1 MGPLT
6 ADTTFTLSCTG
17 SGGASIGSATV
28 SVAQDPAPT
37 LSFSATDV
45 VVDSAANTT
54 LNWSSQNASSCTASG
69 GWSGSKGTSGSEV
82 VGPISANTTYSL
94 TCTGDGG
101 NAMSMLTVSVNG
113 VLQLTW
119 VAPTENVDGSAL
131 TDLAGYKIYYG
142 TQSGNYSD
150 SVDVS
155 DPGATQH
162 DLTVPMETY
171 YLAMT
176 ALDADGNE
184 SAYSNE
190 VVKTPI

>member
-1 MGPLT
+1 
-6 ADTTFTLSCTG
+6 
-17 SGGASIGSATV
+17 
-28 SVAQDPAPT
+28 
-37 LSFSATDV
+37 
-45 VVDSAANTT
+45 
-54 LNWSSQNASSCTASG
+54 
-69 GWSGSKGTSGSEV
+69 
-82 VGPISANTTYSL
+82 
-94 TCTGDGG
+94 
-101 NAMSMLTVSVNG
+101 MSMLTVSVNG

-142 TQSGNYSD
+142 TQSGNYSE

-162 DLTVPMETY
+162 DLTVTMGTY

-176 ALDADGNE
+176 ALDTDGNE